1 MKRISVIVLS
11 VIIICLSVFP
21 VSAVDYKFNADT
33 VSDEVYLENLNAG
46 AVVYEKNSNKRSYP
60 ASTTKIMTF
69 IITAENVSD
78 LENTSV
84 TIKQDIIS
92 GLDLESTVMGL
103 SSHIGEKV
111 SVKDLLYG
119 LMLPS
124 GNDAALVLADYVGG
138 GISGFVEKM
147 NAKAVELGCK
157 NTHFANPH
165 GLYDTNHYS
174 TAHDMALIA
183 KHAMKIKGFM
193 DICNTV
199 YYTPDGFKT
208 LHNTNYM
215 LDSEA
220 EGGQYYYQYTKGIK
234 TGYLDEAGKCLVTS
248 SDKNGDKYLC
258 VCLGAAFSYAENV
271 NYAMKDSAKLY
282 DWAYKNLG
290 VQTLYSPSNSLASVD
305 VKYVRNGKTLEAVPE
320 KEISAFL
327 PNNYDKKKLKVEI
340 NCPEQVDAPVAQGDM
355 LGTVSVKYEDL
366 DLGVTNL
373 VAAEDVERDI
383 SPLEV
388 FVTEHM
394 QLIIIVSAVLVLIIV
409 LLIVLISVRRKARRR
424 SRSSKG
430 RRFRD

>member
-147 NAKAVELGCK
+147 NAKAAELGCK

-215 LDSEA
+215 LD
-220 EGGQYYYQYTKGIK
+220 
-234 TGYLDEAGKCLVTS
+234 
-248 SDKNGDKYLC
+248 
-258 VCLGAAFSYAENV
+258 
-271 NYAMKDSAKLY
+271 
-282 DWAYKNLG
+282 
-290 VQTLYSPSNSLASVD
+290 P
-305 VKYVRNGKTLEAVPE
+305 
-320 KEISAFL
+320 
-327 PNNYDKKKLKVEI
+327 
-340 NCPEQVDAPVAQGDM
+340 
-355 LGTVSVKYEDL
+355 
-366 DLGVTNL
+366 
-373 VAAEDVERDI
+373 AAEDGMYYYRAGMTDSSYDIAAKTVSGASMLGVLSLGLKAGTEVEITANGPQEDQALAAIVR
-383 SPLEV
+383 
-388 FVTEHM
+388 
-394 QLIIIVSAVLVLIIV
+394 IIETAE
-409 LLIVLISVRRKARRR
+409 
-424 SRSSKG
+424 
-430 RRFRD
+430 